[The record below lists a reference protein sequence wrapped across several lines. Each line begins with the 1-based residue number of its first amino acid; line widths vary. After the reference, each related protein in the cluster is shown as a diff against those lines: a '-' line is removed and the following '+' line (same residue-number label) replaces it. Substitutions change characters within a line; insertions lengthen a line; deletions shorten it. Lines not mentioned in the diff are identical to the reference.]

1 LHRLSTFAVSG
12 LMSDD
17 TPSNRPSFEHDH
29 EHAEAA
35 FDAAKRDLRK
45 VSDAG
50 FMFTVLRSGRV
61 AKHCFGRTHA
71 ERVNM
76 VCLCLQELIYDL
88 TEQTMDALD
97 DKDEN
102 K

>member
-1 LHRLSTFAVSG
+1 
-12 LMSDD
+12 MSDD
-17 TPSNRPSFEHDH
+17 MEAAGNPSYEHDH

-35 FDAAKRDLRK
+35 FTAAKKDLMK

-97 DKDEN
+97 EKEKGDK
-102 K
+102 